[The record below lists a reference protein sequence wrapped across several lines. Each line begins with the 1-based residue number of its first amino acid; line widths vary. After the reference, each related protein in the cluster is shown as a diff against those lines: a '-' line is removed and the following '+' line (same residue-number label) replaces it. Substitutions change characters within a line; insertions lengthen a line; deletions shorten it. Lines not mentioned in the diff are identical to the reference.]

1 MILSA
6 REREER
12 AAARADEF
20 RAGEISE
27 EVFRACL
34 YALRY
39 RGGDIDLM
47 VRENWPTLAGTR

>member
-12 AAARADEF
+12 AEARAAEY

-27 EVFRACL
+27 HVFRACL
-34 YALRY
+34 FALRY
-39 RGGDIDLM
+39 RGDDIEFA
-47 VRENWPTLAGTR
+47 VRENRPS